1 MDPWQSN
8 PSSSAEFAP
17 PALAYRVP
25 LSRPRATY
33 VLLGI
38 NVAVFLAMTVFG
50 ATVGLGLNGS
60 QDTRVL
66 LFFGALQ
73 NRLVAQ
79 GEYFRLVTSMFLHIG
94 LLHLAFNSY
103 ALYLLGQDVE
113 SLYGTRR
120 FLVIYLLSGIGGS
133 LASFVLGSARVSA
146 GASGAIFGLIGAAIA
161 YFYVHRRTYGQFGRM
176 RLQSLLVLAGI
187 NLVLG
192 FTVPGINNLAHLG
205 GLFFGLALGYILSP
219 QYRVPTVF
227 NVAAD
232 GSVLLEDRI
241 TLAGRLPQLLGVLAV
256 MGVLLAMGTMRW
268 G

>member
-1 MDPWQSN
+1 MDPWHSS
-8 PSSSAEFAP
+8 PSSAEFAP
-17 PALAYRVP
+17 PPMAFRVP

-33 VLLGI
+33 VLLGV

-50 ATVGLGLNGS
+50 AVVGLGLSGS

-73 NRLVAQ
+73 SRLVAQ

-120 FLVIYLLSGIGGS
+120 FLVIYLLSGVGGS
-133 LASFVLGSARVSA
+133 LVSYVLGSARVSA

-176 RLQSLLVLAGI
+176 RLQSLLTLAGI

-205 GLFFGLALGYILSP
+205 GLLFGLALGYILAP
-219 QYRVPTVF
+219 QYRVPTAF

-232 GSVLLEDRI
+232 GSILLEDRI
-241 TLAGRLPQLLGVLAV
+241 TVAARLPQLLGVLAV
-256 MGVLLAMGTMRW
+256 MGVLVAAGTARW